1 MKHTAIALLLAAS
14 ALSAC
19 ASTSTPIQPTA
30 LNSLSNYVL
39 EVEPGLDRIALAVHD
54 TGLSANQ
61 QAALSGLVQRFA
73 AERADVIRIEGPS
86 GGDPVSA
93 QVAWSVRDALTGL
106 GVPSERV
113 LVMAYNAPNPR
124 APVLAG
130 FETLRAHIPN
140 CSSTPAQLGGSWS
153 NQPSPDFGC
162 AVTANLAAQ
171 IANPR
176 DIVQPRTMTGADQGR
191 RSKVFEQYRDGTAT
205 SAPQEELVNGRISKA
220 VD

>member
-1 MKHTAIALLLAAS
+1 MRHTAIALLFAAS
-14 ALSAC
+14 ALGAC
-19 ASTSTPIQPTA
+19 ATSSTPGQLPPLT
-30 LNSLSNYVL
+30 SLSNYVL

-54 TGLSANQ
+54 NGLSANQ
-61 QAALSGLVQRFA
+61 QAALTALVQRFA
-73 AERADVIRIEGPS
+73 VEQADVIRIEGPS

-93 QVAWSVRDALTGL
+93 RITWSVRDALTGM
-106 GVPSERV
+106 GVPSNRLQV
-113 LVMAYNAPNPR
+113 VAYEAPNPR

-130 FETLRAHIPN
+130 FETVRAHIPN
-140 CSSTPAQLGGSWS
+140 CAATPAQLGGSWS
-153 NQPSPDFGC
+153 NQASPDFGC

-176 DIVQPRTMTGADQGR
+176 DIVQPRGMSGADQGR
-191 RSKVFEQYRDGTAT
+191 RSKVFELYRAGTAT

>member
-1 MKHTAIALLLAAS
+1 MKHTAIALVFAAT
-14 ALSAC
+14 ALGAC
-19 ASTSTPIQPTA
+19 ATSVPTQPAA

-54 TGLSANQ
+54 NGLSANQ
-61 QAALSGLVQRFA
+61 QAALSSLVQRFA
-73 AERADVIRIEGPS
+73 AEQADVIRIEGPS

-93 QVAWSVRDALTGL
+93 QIAWSVRDVLTGM

-113 LVMAYNAPNPR
+113 VVMAYNAPNPR

-140 CSSTPAQLGGSWS
+140 CATAPTQLGGSWS
-153 NQPSPDFGC
+153 NRTSPDFGC

-176 DIVQPRTMTGADQGR
+176 DIVQPRGMTGADQGR
-191 RSKVFEQYRDGTAT
+191 RSKVFEMYRAGTAT